1 MKQTTAGRSLGD
13 ALARF
18 LTPQVW
24 KQAHEAWHTRAKP
37 RWALQPLVWVL
48 LTMTWCSGQSQEER
62 FATARGVY
70 VACRQRSRRPG
81 KTLAGFLIALGK
93 LPMPVL
99 RALAAGV
106 RQIVGALW
114 VESLRLAGG
123 WVPLACDGTR
133 LECPRSKELQERLG
147 EAGKPGSAPTV
158 YLTTLVLLPLGLVW
172 SWVWGKGTASE
183 HRHLRQLLP
192 TLPRQ
197 ALIVADAFYLGYDL
211 FTAILQAKAA
221 FLVRLSSRAYLYTTD
236 RVPLTAWTEG
246 LVYYWPSAVQKKGQP
261 PIVARLLRV
270 KGPKADVWL
279 LTSVL
284 KPQHLSHQTA
294 GQVYRWRWQ
303 NEGLFRHYKRLLQK
317 VKLSSRTV
325 KLVHREA
332 EGSLLALQLLLALEA
347 QTTQRAKPVVEPGS
361 PRQGEPVVLPGS
373 PRRGL
378 LQLRGG
384 IAAALRS
391 LGPRQFE
398 EYQQMLAVVRN
409 EVRPRDS
416 AKARQKWPRRK
427 DHKPPKPPKLRVM
440 SDALKAKLAK
450 VLPAA

>member
-1 MKQTTAGRSLGD
+1 MKQTTAGRSFGD
-13 ALARF
+13 ALAQF

-24 KQAHEAWHTRAKP
+24 KQAHQAWHTRSKP

-70 VACRQRSRRPG
+70 VACHQRSRRPG
-81 KTLAGFLIALGK
+81 KALAGFLTALAK

-99 RALAAGV
+99 RALTTGV

-133 LECPRSKELQERLG
+133 LECPRSKQLQERLG

-183 HRHLRQLLP
+183 HHHLRQLLA

-197 ALIVADAFYLGYDL
+197 ALIVADACYLGYDL
-211 FTAILQAKAA
+211 FAAMLQANAA

-284 KPQHLSHQTA
+284 KPEHLSPQTA

-317 VKLSSRTV
+317 MKLSSRTV

-332 EGSLLALQLLLALEA
+332 EGSLLALQLLLALETLAAPTA
-347 QTTQRAKPVVEPGS
+347 QRGKPTAERGKPTVM
-361 PRQGEPVVLPGS
+361 PGS

-398 EYQQMLAVVRN
+398 EYRRMLAVVRSG
-409 EVRPRDS
+409 VRPQGS
-416 AKARQKWPRRK
+416 AKVRQQWPRRK
-427 DHKPPKPPKLRVM
+427 DHEPPKPPKLRVM

-450 VLPAA
+450 VLNVA